1 MPHLGHVTIPG
12 VALNVHPQENL
23 KRSKEMIIG
32 KKIRELREKNG
43 VSTLTLAKEI
53 GVSQRAIEYWE
64 REKRVPRIESIKA
77 IADYFNIS
85 LDSFF

>member
-1 MPHLGHVTIPG
+1 M
-12 VALNVHPQENL
+12 
-23 KRSKEMIIG
+23 SIG

-77 IADYFNIS
+77 IADYFNII

>member
-1 MPHLGHVTIPG
+1 M
-12 VALNVHPQENL
+12 
-23 KRSKEMIIG
+23 SIG
-32 KKIRELREKNG
+32 KKIRDLRKQKG

-64 REKRVPRIESIKA
+64 SEKRVPRIESVKA

>member
-1 MPHLGHVTIPG
+1 M
-12 VALNVHPQENL
+12 
-23 KRSKEMIIG
+23 SIG
-32 KKIRELREKNG
+32 KKIRDLRKQKG

-64 REKRVPRIESIKA
+64 SEKRVPRIESIKA

>member
-1 MPHLGHVTIPG
+1 M
-12 VALNVHPQENL
+12 
-23 KRSKEMIIG
+23 
-32 KKIRELREKNG
+32 
-43 VSTLTLAKEI
+43 AKEI

>member
-1 MPHLGHVTIPG
+1 M
-12 VALNVHPQENL
+12 
-23 KRSKEMIIG
+23 SIG

-64 REKRVPRIESIKA
+64 SEKRVPRIESIKA

>member
-1 MPHLGHVTIPG
+1 MT
-12 VALNVHPQENL
+12 
-23 KRSKEMIIG
+23 IG
-32 KKIRELREKNG
+32 KKIRELRKQNG

-64 REKRVPRIESIKA
+64 SEKRVPRIESIKA

>member
-1 MPHLGHVTIPG
+1 M
-12 VALNVHPQENL
+12 
-23 KRSKEMIIG
+23 SIG
-32 KKIRELREKNG
+32 NKIRDLRKQNG

-64 REKRVPRIESIKA
+64 SEKRVPRIESIKA

>member
-1 MPHLGHVTIPG
+1 M
-12 VALNVHPQENL
+12 
-23 KRSKEMIIG
+23 SIG
-32 KKIRELREKNG
+32 KKIREIREKNG

-64 REKRVPRIESIKA
+64 SEKRVPRIESIKA